1 MSSVELSPQAEAIVA
16 GLLDK
21 DLRREELE
29 TGESQ
34 IFADD
39 RFWEELLA
47 AFPKAKFYGR
57 LNAEGQIE

>member
-1 MSSVELSPQAEAIVA
+1 MSSIELSPQAEAIVA
-16 GLLDK
+16 GLLDE
-21 DLRREELE
+21 DRRREELE
-29 TGESQ
+29 TGECQ

>member
-1 MSSVELSPQAEAIVA
+1 MPSIELSPQAEAIVA
-16 GLLDK
+16 GLLDEGI
-21 DLRREELE
+21 RREELE

-47 AFPKAKFYGR
+47 AFPRAKFYRR
-57 LNAEGQIE
+57 LNSEGQIE